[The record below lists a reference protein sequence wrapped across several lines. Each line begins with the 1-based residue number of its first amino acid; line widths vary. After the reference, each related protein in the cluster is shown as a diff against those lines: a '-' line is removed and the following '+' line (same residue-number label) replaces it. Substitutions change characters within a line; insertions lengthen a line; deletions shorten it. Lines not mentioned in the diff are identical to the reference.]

1 MGIFLSA
8 AAAIRAVQSEKQS
21 SPMETAGDRMSF
33 VRTMQ
38 SLKAARP
45 IDLFACG
52 ARQNLRAVGEAPP
65 QATYSNKDQH
75 ERPRG
80 GARRLSPLLGRRVV

>member
-1 MGIFLSA
+1 MFLSA

-33 VRTMQ
+33 VRTKQ

-45 IDLFACG
+45 IDLTQSG
-52 ARQNLRAVGEAPP
+52 MVMAVREELHC
-65 QATYSNKDQH
+65 Q
-75 ERPRG
+75 
-80 GARRLSPLLGRRVV
+80 LSSLNPGW